1 MMSGEQRQLVHN
13 EIMLDLAIRTL
24 ERDRKHIDS
33 LKSKNAVEA
42 WFDIK
47 IKEATKERTQV
58 KRQLS
63 AQGIR
68 IENEKKEDEI
78 ITVYEVLHR
87 GATEFIRYS
96 NIALR
101 NWTNEEIKRLLNIE
115 YKTTDAHRTPTYH
128 E

>member
-1 MMSGEQRQLVHN
+1 MMNWEQKKLVHN
-13 EIMLDLAIRTL
+13 QIILDLAVRTL
-24 ERDRKHIDS
+24 ERDREQVDN
-33 LKSKNAVEA
+33 LKSKIAFKD
-42 WFDIK
+42 WFEQK
-47 IKEATKERTQV
+47 IKEATKDKIKV
-58 KRQLS
+58 KRMLS

-68 IENEKKEDEI
+68 IENEKREDDL
-78 ITVYEVLHR
+78 ITVYEVLYR

-115 YKTTDAHRTPTYH
+115 YRKPEVKRASYH

>member
-1 MMSGEQRQLVHN
+1 MMNWEQKKLVHQQ
-13 EIMLDLAIRTL
+13 IILDLAVRTL
-24 ERDRKHIDS
+24 ERDRKQVDH
-33 LKSKNAVEA
+33 LKSKIAFID
-42 WFDIK
+42 WFEQK
-47 IKEATKERTQV
+47 IKEATKDKLKV

-68 IENEKKEDEI
+68 IENEKREDDI
-78 ITVYEVLHR
+78 ITVYEVLYR

-101 NWTNEEIKRLLNIE
+101 NWTNEEIKRLLKIE
-115 YKTTDAHRTPTYH
+115 YRKSEVKNESYH

>member
-1 MMSGEQRQLVHN
+1 MMNGEQRQLVHN
-13 EIMLDLAIRTL
+13 QIILDLAIRTL
-24 ERDRKHIDS
+24 ERDHKYVDG
-33 LKSKNAVEA
+33 LKSKIALDA
-42 WFDIK
+42 WFEVT
-47 IKEATKERTQV
+47 IKEATKEKIKV

-68 IENEKKEDEI
+68 IENERKEDDI
-78 ITVYEVLHR
+78 ISVYEVLHR

-115 YKTTDAHRTPTYH
+115 YKTIDNGNTPTYH

>member
-1 MMSGEQRQLVHN
+1 MMNWEQKKLVHN
-13 EIMLDLAIRTL
+13 QIILDLAVRTL
-24 ERDRKHIDS
+24 ERDRGQVDN
-33 LKSKNAVEA
+33 LKSKIAFKD
-42 WFDIK
+42 WFEQK
-47 IKEATKERTQV
+47 IKEATKDKIKV

-68 IENEKKEDEI
+68 IENEKREDDL
-78 ITVYEVLHR
+78 ITVYEVLYR

-101 NWTNEEIKRLLNIE
+101 NWTNEEIKRLLHIE
-115 YKTTDAHRTPTYH
+115 YRKPEVKRASYH

>member
-1 MMSGEQRQLVHN
+1 MMSLEQKKLVYKQ
-13 EIMLDLAIRTL
+13 IILDLAIRTL
-24 ERDRKHIDS
+24 ERDRKLIDS
-33 LKSKNAVEA
+33 FKSKIALEA
-42 WFDIK
+42 WFDTK
-47 IKEATKERTQV
+47 IKEATKERTKI

-68 IENEKKEDEI
+68 IENEKREDNL
-78 ITVYEVLHR
+78 ITVYEVLYR

-96 NIALR
+96 NNALR

-115 YKTTDAHRTPTYH
+115 YRKPEVKEGSYH